1 MTSSAAFCVPNV
13 VVSLPVL
20 LFAFG
25 CAGKDGVL
33 TEHTSDFAAT
43 TQGSTTGSTGDPS
56 VTGSGTITDGE
67 PTENEPSLAE
77 QAAAAACLAHANAT
91 PIKIP
96 TQESGGIFVL
106 GTLPALFSAD
116 STNASPVWDGYW
128 CHTFGGAE
136 PNQSPYWPVENSW
149 VEDDNQIHVY
159 LVTKGI
165 DDIVYFGTGESQA
178 NVPGEPKTAAVHHEM
193 SSVCPALPAVW
204 SPEPAGVAGS
214 QNNARIICMRHS
226 ETVAEIAWV
235 RVP

>member
-1 MTSSAAFCVPNV
+1 MKPSTTH
-13 VVSLPVL
+13 
-20 LFAFG
+20 
-25 CAGKDGVL
+25 VL
-33 TEHTSDFAAT
+33 TLFIAFVLGCDNGKAELTGTDAT
-43 TQGSTTGSTGDPS
+43 GQGTQGTSGSTSLGTGGPGDTS
-56 VTGSGTITDGE
+56 GSGD

-77 QAAAAACLAHANAT
+77 QAAAAACLAHPNAT
-91 PIKIP
+91 PMKIP
-96 TQESGGIFVL
+96 TQESGGTFVL

-165 DDIVYFGTGESQA
+165 DDIVYFGTDESQA
-178 NVPGEPKTAAVHHEM
+178 DIPGAPKIAAVHHDM
-193 SSVCPALPAVW
+193 SSVCPELPDVW

-214 QNNARIICMRHS
+214 QSNARIICMRHTS
-226 ETVAEIAWV
+226 TVAEVAWV